1 MKLTHVD
8 GHHRVLLS
16 RRFIFSEIYVKTYT
30 REIFEW
36 NVLMPLAIVSNSS
49 TFNVLF
55 EPET

>member
-8 GHHRVLLS
+8 GHETLA
-16 RRFIFSEIYVKTYT
+16 RFIYILNIVKTYT
-30 REIFEW
+30 REVFEW